1 MRIFIGID
9 FGEEQKE
16 AIMKVQDNLRII
28 AQGRFTRA
36 ENLHLTLNFL
46 GEVDESKLRYV
57 FRAADEVAAET
68 SSFSL
73 SLGKLG
79 QFPSGIRKIIWLG
92 IDCSRELYD
101 LYDRLSEKFSKLGFR
116 KEERQYSPHL
126 TLAREAKLEKPLD
139 MVDVSPLS
147 GIGMAVVTEITV
159 FESTSRSGVLE
170 YLPLH
175 SAKLL

>member
-9 FGEEQKE
+9 FGEGQKE
-16 AIMKVQDNLRII
+16 AIRKVQDSLRNI
-28 AQGRFTRA
+28 AQGRFTRVQ
-36 ENLHLTLNFL
+36 NLHLTLNFL
-46 GEVDESKLRYV
+46 GDVNEAKLSDV
-57 FRAADEVAAET
+57 FRAVDEAAAEI

-79 QFPSGIRKIIWLG
+79 QFPSGRRKIIWLG
-92 IDCSRELYD
+92 IDNSGELYK
-101 LYDRLSEKFSKLGFR
+101 LYDRLSEKLSKIGFR
-116 KEERQYSPHL
+116 KEDRTYSPHL

-147 GIGMAVVTEITV
+147 GIGMAEVAEITV

>member
-9 FGEEQKE
+9 FGEGQKE
-16 AIMKVQDNLRII
+16 AIIKVQDSLRNI
-28 AQGRFTRA
+28 AQGRFTRVQ
-36 ENLHLTLNFL
+36 NFHLTLNFL
-46 GEVDESKLRYV
+46 GEVDEAKLSDV
-57 FRAADEVAAET
+57 FRAADEAAAEN
-68 SSFSL
+68 SSFPIA
-73 SLGKLG
+73 LGKLG
-79 QFPSGIRKIIWLG
+79 QFPSGRKKIIWLG
-92 IDCSRELYD
+92 IDGSRELHD
-101 LYDRLSEKFSKLGFR
+101 LYDRLSEKLNKLGFR
-116 KEERQYSPHL
+116 KEERPYSPHL

-147 GIGMAVVTEITV
+147 GIGMAVVSEITV

>member
-9 FGEEQKE
+9 FGEGQKE
-16 AIMKVQDNLRII
+16 AIMKVQGSLRNI

-36 ENLHLTLNFL
+36 QNLHLTLNFL
-46 GEVDESKLRYV
+46 GEVDEAKLSDV
-57 FRAADEVAAET
+57 FRAVDEVAAET
-68 SSFSL
+68 KFFSL
-73 SLGKLG
+73 AIGRLG
-79 QFPSGIRKIIWLG
+79 QFPSGRKKIIWLG
-92 IDCSRELYD
+92 MEGSKELYE
-101 LYDRLSEKFSKLGFR
+101 LYDRLSEKFGKIGFM
-116 KEERQYSPHL
+116 KEERPYSPHL

-139 MVDVSPLS
+139 TVDVSPLS
-147 GIGMAVVTEITV
+147 GIGMAEVTEITV